1 MPFGLDLPFNNMLSH
16 IPYFVSGVLSI
27 IIVTHTDYN
36 LRLQSEAEGN
46 PAAPNL
52 RFFYALSWC
61 LVLEGFGSS
70 CYHLCP
76 TSYQFQFD
84 SAMMFVIA
92 TLSTVCL
99 LDGSDS
105 EDRLF
110 TPVVLMLLITVPMWT
125 ISFVGT
131 WFDFVVPVSAQGAIS
146 YNIYCA
152 SVLVWFVFIL
162 LKESGPQMQGTHC
175 SRAKLSQE
183 RLYQEND
190 LLAWSP
196 LKVQHVF
203 PNLEQSNSWCSG
215 GSKALAVTRTLTWIL
230 VAVML
235 YFPTLRINSGGMS
248 NVLLFLSLLVM
259 VFAIGRQMVK
269 RDRSRR
275 DTLSLDDAVRW
286 LSKFGLL
293 FLFLLTSFVALHFF
307 NTTMTDVLA
316 SVSCLQV
323 AQPLSESR
331 WYCSSAQPQSFPAMM
346 SPNVS
351 LQCRH

>member
-183 RLYQEND
+183 RLYQAND

-203 PNLEQSNSWCSG
+203 PNLEQSNSWCRGGEQSSSSDSHVDLDSG
-215 GSKALAVTRTLTWIL
+215 GS
-230 VAVML
+230 
-235 YFPTLRINSGGMS
+235 
-248 NVLLFLSLLVM
+248 
-259 VFAIGRQMVK
+259 
-269 RDRSRR
+269 
-275 DTLSLDDAVRW
+275 DAV
-286 LSKFGLL
+286 LPY
-293 FLFLLTSFVALHFF
+293 TS
-307 NTTMTDVLA
+307 D
-316 SVSCLQV
+316 
-323 AQPLSESR
+323 
-331 WYCSSAQPQSFPAMM
+331 
-346 SPNVS
+346 
-351 LQCRH
+351 